1 MIEWVMPQ
9 SAHWEMSFF
18 FWYGNMLAH
27 VRLCALTHTRTHAQS
42 DEINHSTPH
51 RDDCLLS
58 LSGCAFYFFF
68 LSLSP
73 AMETSSWEIEQFLI
87 ENSAGN

>member
-1 MIEWVMPQ
+1 MPQ
-9 SAHWEMSFF
+9 SAHWQMSFF

-27 VRLCALTHTRTHAQS
+27 MC
-42 DEINHSTPH
+42 
-51 RDDCLLS
+51 
-58 LSGCAFYFFF
+58 GCARGRAHAHTHRQTKSTTALHIEMIVSCLCQVVLFIFF

>member
-9 SAHWEMSFF
+9 SAHWQMSFF
-18 FWYGNMLAH
+18 FLVWQHACTH
-27 VRLCALTHTRTHAQS
+27 VRADAHTHMHRLTKSTTALHIEMIVSCLCQVVLF
-42 DEINHSTPH
+42 I
-51 RDDCLLS
+51 
-58 LSGCAFYFFF
+58 FFS